1 MDCFWT
7 SNPKIL
13 FTEALEFWPGG
24 DKSFEQRLN
33 ATSRFFLYGGVILG
47 AYKQDLRLPL
57 VSVLIMLMIV
67 VVAKARGANKQCN
80 RGKVS
85 IAETKETVYE
95 EPTQYE
101 TQEPPPN
108 AVHFPDKDAAL
119 DERRMFKPPDAPL
132 SGQADFA
139 EFLYGGPNEKSRCY

>member
-33 ATSRFFLYGGVILG
+33 ATTRFFLYGGVVLG

-57 VSVLIMLMIV
+57 VSMLIMLMIV
-67 VVAKARGANKQCN
+67 VVSKARGANKKCK
-80 RGKVS
+80 REKVPN
-85 IAETKETVYE
+85 AETKETVYE
-95 EPTQYE
+95 
-101 TQEPPPN
+101 TQEPLPN
-108 AVHFPDKDAAL
+108 AVHFTDTDAAL
-119 DERRMFKPPDAPL
+119 DERRMFKPPEAPL

-139 EFLYGGPNEKSRCY
+139 DFLYGGPNEKSRCY